1 MLQPCHVRSI
11 RQINPLLR
19 RRWRP
24 PPPPHIPQ
32 RTFVVSGRMM
42 TCQIRFPAVYVVVA
56 WGLFRC
62 ACPAGR
68 AERHCICE
76 LDPRYRLAPRIVHA
90 WTHNC
95 SIWSRL
101 SWQLLHSGFGRS
113 GACVSTRLPYVC
125 VSRYSK
131 CVCVCVDTLACVF
144 RRKGTKGRARSLNVR
159 FPAVTPRLVL
169 QWPCLPLC
177 ESVCVS
183 VCVCVCGGGVR
194 LLSHS
199 LVFSRFSELCGVNAE
214 ITCWVMSDG
223 PNYRLNNE

>member
-1 MLQPCHVRSI
+1 MVSPPRHTFRSGPLSFRDAWWHVKSDFQQCML
-11 RQINPLLR
+11 L
-19 RRWRP
+19 WRG
-24 PPPPHIPQ
+24 
-32 RTFVVSGRMM
+32 VYSGV
-42 TCQIRFPAVYVVVA
+42 PA
-56 WGLFRC
+56 R
-62 ACPAGR
+62 AGR

-95 SIWSRL
+95 SIWSRS